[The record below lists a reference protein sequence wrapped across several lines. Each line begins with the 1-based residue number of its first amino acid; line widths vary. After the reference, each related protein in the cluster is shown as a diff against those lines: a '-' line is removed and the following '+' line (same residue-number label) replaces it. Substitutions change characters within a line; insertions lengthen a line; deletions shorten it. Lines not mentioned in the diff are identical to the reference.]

1 MLGMN
6 VEKLNNQHLD
16 KSNVIEIHLV
26 PTPTR
31 EKARYSSC
39 HLNSFTRF
47 LCQGDKASFWDNS
60 DYTKEHSDHRPLP
73 LHLLDQAGEGASN
86 EVERPPV

>member
-60 DYTKEHSDHRPLP
+60 D
-73 LHLLDQAGEGASN
+73 LDVDDFIESN
-86 EVERPPV
+86 VIKKGVKCVH

>member
-31 EKARYSSC
+31 EKARYWTPVTGVVIEILSRASC
-39 HLNSFTRF
+39 V
-47 LCQGDKASFWDNS
+47 
-60 DYTKEHSDHRPLP
+60 KEIKRVL
-73 LHLLDQAGEGASN
+73 G
-86 EVERPPV
+86 

>member
-6 VEKLNNQHLD
+6 VEKLNNQQHLD

-31 EKARYSSC
+31 EKGALIEFLSRASC
-39 HLNSFTRF
+39 V
-47 LCQGDKASFWDNS
+47 
-60 DYTKEHSDHRPLP
+60 KEIKRVL
-73 LHLLDQAGEGASN
+73 G
-86 EVERPPV
+86 